1 MYTLDMESYEERKQS
16 LQKILR
22 RLKATN
28 PANGAY
34 FEKHIVFDDEKG
46 IFTITE
52 NHQNSQSC

>member
-1 MYTLDMESYEERKQS
+1 MESYEERKQS